1 MCLSSETTEALSA
14 MTVAPPSPG
23 RASVLSM
30 CFPEEVPDYDLPMDL
45 GDNTNGVTLPNTYI
59 NEMDMIGIGRILDA
73 TPCKP
78 HSTFDMFGVSTID
91 FEDVTLYDTYTNAM
105 DMIDIGRIL
114 DAAPPYMFGIS
125 MLEIDNDGGFVATDI
140 NHNTISVEGASDYVD
155 PPLSFDTMF
164 GFVTRFNDI
173 SDGNN
178 DMSIFEYLPMSRHF
192 PLITPSSPTTHIF
205 DVDDV
210 GDIDDPLGGQSE
222 CDFDTE
228 DRKVTP
234 ITGSTELIDFRTP
247 YQPKEIRIGSSLS
260 PDERSRLIDLLK
272 SYFDVFSWLYE
283 DMSGLDSSIVQHHLP
298 ILPYARLVK

>member
-1 MCLSSETTEALSA
+1 MCLSFETNEALGA
-14 MTVAPPSPG
+14 MTVAPHH
-23 RASVLSM
+23 RAGLVCSL
-30 CFPEEVPDYDLPMDL
+30 CFPEEVPNYDLPEDL
-45 GDNTNGVTLPNTYI
+45 GDNTNGVTLPDTYI
-59 NEMDMIGIGRILDA
+59 DEMDMISIGRILDA
-73 TPCKP
+73 TPRKP
-78 HSTFDMFGVSTID
+78 YSTFDMFGVSTIY
-91 FEDVTLYDTYTNAM
+91 FEDVTLYDTCTNVM
-105 DMIDIGRIL
+105 DLIGIGRIL
-114 DAAPPYMFGIS
+114 DVALPYMFGIS
-125 MLEIDNDGGFVATDI
+125 MLEIDNDDGFVAI
-140 NHNTISVEGASDYVD
+140 YIIYNTVSIEGASDYVD

-192 PLITPSSPTTHIF
+192 PFITPSSPTTHIF

-228 DRKVTP
+228 DMKVTP

-247 YQPKEIRIGSSLS
+247 DQPKEIRIGSSLS

-272 SYFDVFSWLYE
+272 SYFDVFAWSYE
-283 DMSGLDSSIVQHHLP
+283 DMSGLNSSIVQHHLP
-298 ILPYARLVK
+298 ILPHAGLVK